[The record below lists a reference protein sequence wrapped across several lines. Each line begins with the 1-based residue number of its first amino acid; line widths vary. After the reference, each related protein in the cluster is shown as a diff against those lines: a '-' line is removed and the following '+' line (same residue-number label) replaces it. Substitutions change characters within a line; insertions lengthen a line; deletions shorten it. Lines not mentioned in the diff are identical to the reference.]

1 MTQLVMEPDSSEEEQ
16 KAKGKKGKKEKKVA
30 VKKEAKEPTLEGVL
44 VTAASKDLLAQE
56 PMKAFMLRAQHR
68 LRAYIA
74 QVNAWP
80 RKQGNSI
87 EKREVPEEMIIQ
99 TLRQN
104 TMYQT
109 REFLA
114 VFNKMWSD
122 LSVREAMIKQV
133 SVRSHGQLQ
142 RLIIGLLWKQVYK
155 AAAQLRQEV
164 KQKAKRSI
172 EKAFLTFSLPQH
184 QGSSPVGSVS
194 RAAEFR
200 QVKEARIKFVR
211 ENDLFHHGNV
221 QMPDPSTDPLV
232 CGRILS
238 ARPCSLTVASSGWQI
253 RDGRSTGRSLQTSR
267 PTSGGWGPTPRPCAR
282 RTWSCSTSTMCLCR
296 AT

>member
-1 MTQLVMEPDSSEEEQ
+1 MVPDSSEEEQ
-16 KAKGKKGKKEKKVA
+16 KAKGKKGKKGKKVA

-87 EKREVPEEMIIQ
+87 EKREVPEEMIMQ

-114 VFNKMWSD
+114 VFNKMWLD
-122 LSVREAMIKQV
+122 LSIREAMIKQV

-172 EKAFLTFSLPQH
+172 EKAFLTFSLPQN
-184 QGSSPVGSVS
+184 QGSSSAGNASH
-194 RAAEFR
+194 ADEFR
-200 QVKEARIKFVR
+200 RVMDARIKFVR

-221 QMPDPSTDPLV
+221 RMPDPSTDPSV
-232 CGRILS
+232 
-238 ARPCSLTVASSGWQI
+238 
-253 RDGRSTGRSLQTSR
+253 
-267 PTSGGWGPTPRPCAR
+267 
-282 RTWSCSTSTMCLCR
+282 R
-296 AT
+296 AQNLPGHVV

>member
-1 MTQLVMEPDSSEEEQ
+1 M
-16 KAKGKKGKKEKKVA
+16 A

-56 PMKAFMLRAQHR
+56 PMKAFMLRVQHR
-68 LRAYIA
+68 LRAHIA

-87 EKREVPEEMIIQ
+87 EKREVPEAMITQ

-104 TMYQT
+104 AMYQT
-109 REFLA
+109 REF
-114 VFNKMWSD
+114 S
-122 LSVREAMIKQV
+122 
-133 SVRSHGQLQ
+133 
-142 RLIIGLLWKQVYK
+142 
-155 AAAQLRQEV
+155 
-164 KQKAKRSI
+164 
-172 EKAFLTFSLPQH
+172 
-184 QGSSPVGSVS
+184 
-194 RAAEFR
+194 
-200 QVKEARIKFVR
+200 
-211 ENDLFHHGNV
+211 V
-221 QMPDPSTDPLV
+221 QMPEPSTDPSV

-282 RTWSCSTSTMCLCR
+282 RTWSCSTSTACHCR

>member
-87 EKREVPEEMIIQ
+87 EKREVPEEMIMQ

-164 KQKAKRSI
+164 KQKAKRSV
-172 EKAFLTFSLPQH
+172 EKAFLTFSLPQN

-221 QMPDPSTDPLV
+221 QMPDPSTDPSV
-232 CGRILS
+232 CGGILF
-238 ARPCSLTVASSGWQI
+238 ARLCSLTVASSGWQI
-253 RDGRSTGRSLQTSR
+253 HDGRSTGRSLQTSR
-267 PTSGGWGPTPRPCAR
+267 LTSGGWGQTLRPSAR
-282 RTWSCSTSTMCLCR
+282 TTWSCSTSTMCRCR

>member
-1 MTQLVMEPDSSEEEQ
+1 ME
-16 KAKGKKGKKEKKVA
+16 
-30 VKKEAKEPTLEGVL
+30 
-44 VTAASKDLLAQE
+44 
-56 PMKAFMLRAQHR
+56 
-68 LRAYIA
+68 
-74 QVNAWP
+74 
-80 RKQGNSI
+80 
-87 EKREVPEEMIIQ
+87 
-99 TLRQN
+99 
-104 TMYQT
+104 
-109 REFLA
+109 
-114 VFNKMWSD
+114 
-122 LSVREAMIKQV
+122 
-133 SVRSHGQLQ
+133 
-142 RLIIGLLWKQVYK
+142 QVYK

-164 KQKAKRSI
+164 KQKVKRSV
-172 EKAFLTFSLPQH
+172 EKAFLTFSLPQN

-221 QMPDPSTDPLV
+221 QMPDPSTDPSV

-267 PTSGGWGPTPRPCAR
+267 PTSGGWGPTPRPCER
-282 RTWSCSTSTMCLCR
+282 RTWSCSTSTASHCR

>member
-1 MTQLVMEPDSSEEEQ
+1 MVPDSEEEEQ
-16 KAKGKKGKKEKKVA
+16 KAKGKKGKKGKKVA

-87 EKREVPEEMIIQ
+87 EKREVPEEMIMQ

-164 KQKAKRSI
+164 KQKAKRSV
-172 EKAFLTFSLPQH
+172 EKAFLTFSLPQN

-211 ENDLFHHGNV
+211 ENDLLE
-221 QMPDPSTDPLV
+221 MPDPSTDPSV

-238 ARPCSLTVASSGWQI
+238 ARPCSLTVSSSGWQI
-253 RDGRSTGRSLQTSR
+253 HDGRSTGRSLQTSQ

-282 RTWSCSTSTMCLCR
+282 RMWSCSTSTMCLCQ

>member
-1 MTQLVMEPDSSEEEQ
+1 MGSYNGE
-16 KAKGKKGKKEKKVA
+16 
-30 VKKEAKEPTLEGVL
+30 LEDCV
-44 VTAASKDLLAQE
+44 E
-56 PMKAFMLRAQHR
+56 
-68 LRAYIA
+68 
-74 QVNAWP
+74 
-80 RKQGNSI
+80 
-87 EKREVPEEMIIQ
+87 
-99 TLRQN
+99 
-104 TMYQT
+104 
-109 REFLA
+109 
-114 VFNKMWSD
+114 
-122 LSVREAMIKQV
+122 
-133 SVRSHGQLQ
+133 
-142 RLIIGLLWKQVYK
+142 QVYK

-164 KQKAKRSI
+164 KQKVKRSI
-172 EKAFLTFSLPQH
+172 EKAFLTFSLPQN
-184 QGSSPVGSVS
+184 QGSSSVGSVS

-221 QMPDPSTDPLV
+221 QMPDPSTDPSV

-282 RTWSCSTSTMCLCR
+282 RTWSCSTSTACHCR